1 MYGRATV
8 PTEPLSSASVADL
21 ERAGFR
27 LGARGTHTSRTI
39 MLSDLEEL
47 LASVPAEAER
57 SVYADAVIGENVLGK
72 QTAATRRLS
81 FQRLRE
87 LYGLDPRI
95 PLFRVLRRLWDG
107 DRVGRPRLA
116 LLTAMARD
124 PLLTATAPVVVLLEV
139 GDEMMRTTLLAK
151 LRETVDN
158 RLNDAVLDKVARNAA
173 SSWVQ
178 AGFLRGRVRK
188 MRCPVEPT
196 PGTVALAL
204 WLGRL
209 EGYPVARLLDSPWA
223 RVAGDG
229 DAAGLL
235 PFALRANQFG
245 WILARSAAGIT
256 SIDPTILDPAAAG
269 ARR

>member
-1 MYGRATV
+1 MPVAT
-8 PTEPLSSASVADL
+8 VADL

-39 MLSDLEEL
+39 MLRDLEDL
-47 LASVPAEAER
+47 LASVPADADRRAYTEAIVE
-57 SVYADAVIGENVLGK
+57 DNVLGK

-95 PLFRVLRRLWDG
+95 PLFRVLRRLWDS
-107 DRVGRPRLA
+107 DHAGRPRLA

-124 PLLTATAPVVVLLEV
+124 PLLTATAPVVVLLAV
-139 GDEMMRTTLLAK
+139 GEEMMRMTLLAK
-151 LRETVDN
+151 LRETVDD

-188 MRCPVEPT
+188 VRCRVEPT

-223 RVAGDG
+223 QVAGDG
-229 DAAGLL
+229 GASELL
-235 PFALRANQFG
+235 PFALKANQLG
-245 WILARSAAGIT
+245 LVRARAAGGVL
-256 SIDPTILDPAAAG
+256 SIDPSMLDPAVSP
-269 ARR
+269 